1 METLDLIS
9 EYGGYGKVYKIK
21 SKLDDKLYAIKKY
34 NNSLDKGTDP
44 LLIEQILREIGN
56 LRRLNHPNIAKI
68 RDFLKFN
75 DKMPCIVLDLCDGS
89 LKDFIVT
96 NKGTQ
101 IEEQIIIKIIL
112 SVAEALEYI
121 HSEGI
126 VHRGLKPENI
136 LYKKDGD

>member
-1 METLDLIS
+1 M
-9 EYGGYGKVYKIK
+9 
-21 SKLDDKLYAIKKY
+21 
-34 NNSLDKGTDP
+34 
-44 LLIEQILREIGN
+44 
-56 LRRLNHPNIAKI
+56 RRLNHPNIPKI
-68 RDFLKFN
+68 RDILEFE
-75 DKMPCIVLDLCDGS
+75 DKKSCIVLDLCDGS
-89 LKDFIVT
+89 LKDFIET

-126 VHRGLKPENI
+126 VHRGLKPNDI